1 MNSHLLISPQISKTF
16 DIFDLFDKY
25 FGKISFRRNLTFLE
39 ETFPR
44 SIAFFEYRKR
54 SSQSKIRLYVA
65 KVGHWAGNWQAEKQ
79 ILRCASGSSRWNS
92 KVRKFDKIPT
102 WLHTASAKTFR
113 IWALVPRLCS
123 PMGTK
128 STLESIPFFFFFF
141 FW

>member
-1 MNSHLLISPQISKTF
+1 MIFLSKIVRYF
-16 DIFDLFDKY
+16 HFFDKY
-25 FGKISFRRNLTFLE
+25 FGKISFRRNLTFVE
-39 ETFPR
+39 ETFPP
-44 SIAFFEYRKR
+44 SIVLFEYRKG

-79 ILRCASGSSRWNS
+79 ILRCASGSGRWNS

-113 IWALVPRLCS
+113 IWVLVARLCS

-128 STLESIPFFFFFF
+128 STLASIPSFSFFFFFR
-141 FW
+141 